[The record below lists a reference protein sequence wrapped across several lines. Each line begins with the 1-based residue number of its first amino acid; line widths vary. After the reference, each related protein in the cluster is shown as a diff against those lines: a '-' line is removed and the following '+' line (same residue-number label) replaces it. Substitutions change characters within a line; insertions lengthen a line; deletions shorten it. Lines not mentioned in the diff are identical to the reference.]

1 METLT
6 LTLPAMWADHHV
18 LRVHDALAEIPG
30 VESVHAS
37 ARDFTVTV
45 VLDPHI
51 VTAKAIAA
59 RLTQAGYAAGVAP
72 GAGAEQRSRS
82 EWATSASRM
91 TTTDPVDATMS
102 GDYRKY

>member
-18 LRVHDALAEIPG
+18 LHVRDALAEIPG

-37 ARDFTVTV
+37 ARDFTVKV
-45 VLDPHI
+45 AHDPQA
-51 VTAKAIAA
+51 VTATAITA
-59 RLTQAGYAAGVAP
+59 RLAEAGYAQGDAP
-72 GAGAEQRSRS
+72 GPGAEQRERS

-91 TTTDPVDATMS
+91 TMTDPVDAAMS